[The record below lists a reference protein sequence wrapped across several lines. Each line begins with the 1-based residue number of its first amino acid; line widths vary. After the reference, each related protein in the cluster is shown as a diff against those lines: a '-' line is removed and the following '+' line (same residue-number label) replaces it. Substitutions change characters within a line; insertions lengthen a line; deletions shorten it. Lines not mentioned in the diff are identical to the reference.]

1 VDHSKVRIGL
11 LGFGTVG
18 QALVTLIEERASE
31 IAERTGVRLEIAKVA
46 LRDPSKPRQVELKSD
61 LMTQDPSSVVADP
74 AVDVVVELMGGTD
87 PALSLVTQALRSG
100 KPVVT
105 ANKEMLA
112 RFPAELA
119 EAQRQG
125 GAPLRYEASV
135 AGAIPL
141 VRALGES
148 LVGEPIW
155 RVMGIVNGTTNYI
168 LSSMSDSGL
177 EMSEALAE
185 AKDLGFAEADPTA
198 DLEGLDAAAKAAILA
213 SLAFGCEV
221 TLDQV
226 YREGIT
232 GITQADIAFAKQLGY
247 EVRLLAIIERKEPSS
262 VPNGRPSSVPNG
274 RPSSVPNLAVR
285 VHPAMVERSHPLA
298 SVRGSF
304 NAIFIEG
311 QAAGELML
319 YGRGAGG
326 RPTASAVLGDLV
338 DVAQVAAA
346 GGASHRRLA
355 SELASPAFIVPMA
368 ELTSEC
374 YLSLDVADRPGVL
387 AAVATV
393 FGRHGVSIRSMEQVG
408 LSQEARLV
416 FLTHEAREA
425 DIQATLDAL
434 RNLDVVEHV
443 GSLIRVVGTRQ

>member
-1 VDHSKVRIGL
+1 MRIGL

-18 QALVTLIEERASE
+18 QALVTLIEERADE
-31 IAERTGVRLEIAKVA
+31 IAERTGVWLEIVRVA
-46 LRDPSKPRQVELKSD
+46 LRDPSKPRQVQLPRE
-61 LMTQDPSSVVADP
+61 LMTQDPYSVVADP
-74 AVDVVVELMGGTD
+74 TVDVVVELMGGTD
-87 PALSLVTQALRSG
+87 PALALVTQALRSG

-185 AKDLGFAEADPTA
+185 AKALGFAEADPTA
-198 DLEGLDAAAKAAILA
+198 DLEGFDAAAKAAILA

-232 GITQADIAFAKQLGY
+232 GITQADITFAKQLGY
-247 EVRLLAIIERKEPSS
+247 EVRLLAIIERKA
-262 VPNGRPSSVPNG
+262 PNGQLGSGPS
-274 RPSSVPNLAVR
+274 LAVR

-298 SVRGSF
+298 AVRGSF
-304 NAIFIEG
+304 NAVFIEG

-338 DVAQVAAA
+338 EVARVAAL
-346 GGASHRRLA
+346 GGLSRRQL
-355 SELASPAFIVPMA
+355 SPQGASPACIVPMS

-425 DIQATLDAL
+425 DMQATIGAL
-434 RNLDVVEHV
+434 KDLDVVEHV
-443 GSLIRVVGTRQ
+443 GSLIRVVGSSR

>member
-18 QALVTLIEERASE
+18 QALVTLIEERADE
-31 IAERTGVRLEIAKVA
+31 IAERTGVWLEIVRVA
-46 LRDPSKPRQVELKSD
+46 LRDPSKPRQVQLPRE
-61 LMTQDPSSVVADP
+61 LMTQDPFSVVQDP
-74 AVDVVVELMGGTD
+74 QVDVVVELMGGTD

-119 EAQRQG
+119 EAQRAG

-185 AKDLGFAEADPTA
+185 AKALGFAEADPTA
-198 DLEGLDAAAKAAILA
+198 DLEGFDAAAKAAILA

-232 GITQADIAFAKQLGY
+232 DITQADITFAKQLGY
-247 EVRLLAIIERKEPSS
+247 EVRLLAIIERKGPDGQPSS
-262 VPNGRPSSVPNG
+262 GPS
-274 RPSSVPNLAVR
+274 LAVR

-304 NAIFIEG
+304 NAVFIEG

-338 DVAQVAAA
+338 EAAQVAAR
-346 GGASHRRLA
+346 GGISHRQL
-355 SELASPAFIVPMA
+355 SPQGASPACIVPMA

-425 DIQATLDAL
+425 DIQATIGAL
-434 RNLDVVEHV
+434 KDLDVVEHV
-443 GSLIRVVGTRQ
+443 GSLIRVVETRQ